1 MFLDIIAYV
10 IIGGIVATA
19 LILLILFI
27 VLVIADYEPKRAWPL
42 VGFALLLGGF
52 VWALFRL
59 GVM

>member
-1 MFLDIIAYV
+1 VLLDILAYV

-27 VLVIADYEPKRAWPL
+27 VLVVVDYEPKRAWPL
-42 VGFALLLGGF
+42 VGFALLLVGF